1 MCLQIAFLKIK
12 GRGNRLMK
20 KWFKFALLGL
30 ILFALV
36 ACQSAEESTT
46 KLVYDEDGFTNEIV
60 LIAEGDKVIEQTSKT
75 ETTYEALGVSTA
87 EEAEEMMAEFL
98 VGYDSTE
105 GVKHQID
112 YLDDRLVESV
122 TVNYDAV
129 DIDEMSELAGSFVD
143 GDASKGVSLKLTVEM
158 MEEVGYKIVD

>member
-1 MCLQIAFLKIK
+1 MIDSFLK
-12 GRGNRLMK
+12 GGGSFLLK
-20 KWFKFALLGL
+20 KWLRCVLLGL
-30 ILFALV
+30 IFFALV
-36 ACQSAEESTT
+36 ACQSADESTT

-112 YLDDRLVESV
+112 YLDDHLVESV

-129 DIDEMSELAGSFVD
+129 DIDEMSELAGSFAD

>member
-1 MCLQIAFLKIK
+1 ML
-12 GRGNRLMK
+12 
-20 KWFKFALLGL
+20 
-30 ILFALV
+30 ALV
-36 ACQSAEESTT
+36 ACQSAEETT
-46 KLVYDEDGFTNEIV
+46 TTLVFDEGGFYNEIV

-75 ETTYEALGVSTA
+75 ERTYEDLGVSTA
-87 EEAEEMMAEFL
+87 EEAEEMLAEFL

-112 YLDDRLVESV
+112 YLDDHLVESV

-129 DIDEMSELAGSFVD
+129 DIDEMSELAGSFVE

>member
-1 MCLQIAFLKIK
+1 
-12 GRGNRLMK
+12 MK

-30 ILFALV
+30 IFFALV
-36 ACQSAEESTT
+36 ACQSDKETT
-46 KLVYDEDGFTNEIV
+46 TTLIYDEFGFTNEIV
-60 LIAEGDKVIEQTSKT
+60 LIAEGDKVIEQTLKT
-75 ETTYEALGVSTA
+75 EATYEDLGVSTA

-112 YLDDRLVESV
+112 YLDDRLVQSV

-129 DIDEMSELAGSFVD
+129 DIDEISELAGAFVD

-158 MEEVGYKIVD
+158 MEEMGYKIVD

>member
-1 MCLQIAFLKIK
+1 M
-12 GRGNRLMK
+12 
-20 KWFKFALLGL
+20 
-30 ILFALV
+30 
-36 ACQSAEESTT
+36 
-46 KLVYDEDGFTNEIV
+46 

-87 EEAEEMMAEFL
+87 EEAEAEFML
-98 VGYDSTE
+98 DYDSTE

-112 YLDDRLVESV
+112 YLDDCLVESV

>member
-1 MCLQIAFLKIK
+1 MIKKSLKYV
-12 GRGNRLMK
+12 
-20 KWFKFALLGL
+20 LLGL
-30 ILFALV
+30 IMLVLV
-36 ACQSAEESTT
+36 ACQSADESTT

-75 ETTYEALGVSTA
+75 ETTYEDLGVSTA
-87 EEAEEMMAEFL
+87 EEAEEMMAEFM
-98 VGYDSTE
+98 VDYDSTE

-112 YLDDRLVESV
+112 YLDNRLVQSV
-122 TVNYDAV
+122 TINYDAV
-129 DIDEMSELAGSFVD
+129 DIDEMSELADSFID

>member
-1 MCLQIAFLKIK
+1 
-12 GRGNRLMK
+12 MK

-30 ILFALV
+30 IFFALV
-36 ACQSAEESTT
+36 ACQSDKETT
-46 KLVYDEDGFTNEIV
+46 TTLIYDEFGLTNEIV

-75 ETTYEALGVSTA
+75 ERTYEDLGVSTA
-87 EEAEEMMAEFL
+87 EEAEEMLAEFL

-112 YLDDRLVESV
+112 YLDNRLVESV

-129 DIDEMSELAGSFVD
+129 DIDEMSELAGTFVD